1 MVLVVQALDP
11 AHPSG
16 TGYLT
21 VMVTL
26 SLGRVRGNFTGLCC
40 VLDASFALSL
50 PGFVTVPWQDYL
62 DLLLEVNT
70 DEIPQLMRAARG
82 EW

>member
-1 MVLVVQALDP
+1 MLEWMVLVVQARDP

-26 SLGRVRGNFTGLCC
+26 RGNFTGLCC
-40 VLDASFALSL
+40 LLDANFTLSL
-50 PGFVTVPWQDYL
+50 PAFVTVPWQDYL

-70 DEIPQLMRAARG
+70 DEIPQIMRAARG